1 MCWLA
6 WANRHEVYP
15 LYRLFRQVIGRW
27 LSLLN
32 SPGLGIKVVLP
43 SENHKGNWRSS
54 SWAVAWKQVAISL
67 CKIVT
72 FFHQKLAI
80 RSRPGA
86 LQFFFLLR
94 ILVTCSAFE
103 FQPSVGTSSTTSSIA
118 SPTSSIHFASVSPLP
133 SSRLDFSKKY
143 SLHQCWWT
151 CPLRYS
157 VVSFVNLPGCLTF
170 F

>member
-6 WANRHEVYP
+6 WANRHEVYH

-32 SPGLGIKVVLP
+32 SPGLGIRVVVP

-67 CKIVT
+67 RQIVA

-80 RSRPGA
+80 RSGPGA
-86 LQFFFLLR
+86 LQFFFSLM
-94 ILVTCSAFE
+94 ILVICSAFK
-103 FQPSVGTSSTTSSIA
+103 FQPSVGTSGTTSSIA
-118 SPTSSIHFASVSPLP
+118 SLTSSIHSASVFPLP
-133 SSRLDFSKKY
+133 SFSHRLFQKLLAPSM
-143 SLHQCWWT
+143 L
-151 CPLRYS
+151 
-157 VVSFVNLPGCLTF
+157 VNV
-170 F
+170 